1 MEQRKKRKSFRSI
14 LNIFK
19 YFNFKSGEMTKIPFD
34 FISLAT
40 NIFEYLI
47 SDEFW
52 LNEGI
57 LFFSLKRKKYFRSI
71 LNIFKYFN
79 QVF

>member
-1 MEQRKKRKSFRSI
+1 MEQRKRRKSFRSI

-47 SDEFW
+47 SEEFR
-52 LNEGI
+52 LNERNI
-57 LFFSLKRKKYFRSI
+57 IFFSKEKKVFSFD
-71 LNIFKYFN
+71 FKYF
-79 QVF
+79 